1 MDKRGMKHTFMR
13 QKLYDIKTPSHTS
26 THSYTCAFYADSKCD
41 TSLTIGKKT
50 DGVDIFSSTNAQ
62 KSNRNANSMRSYEND
77 FSILNA
83 YTDERPH
90 ILFFRVQDG
99 KKFKN
104 FSAAST
110 SRSDVG
116 YHSFS
121 DFRFMQITYEPPA
134 ATDYMYLNL
143 WLSLE
148 LKGW

>member
-1 MDKRGMKHTFMR
+1 MKRTFMR
-13 QKLYDIKTPSHTS
+13 QKFYDIQTPSHTS
-26 THSYTCAFYADSKCD
+26 TQSYTCAFYADSKCD

-50 DGVDIFSSTNAQ
+50 DGVNTFSSTNVE
-62 KSNRNANSMRSYEND
+62 KSDRNANSMRSHEND
-77 FSILNA
+77 FSIFNYHDNA
-83 YTDERPH
+83 YTDERQD
-90 ILFFRVQDG
+90 IVFFRVQDG

-110 SRSDVG
+110 SSSDVG

-121 DFRFMQITYEPPA
+121 DFRFMQITYEPPG
-134 ATDYMYLNL
+134 ATNYLNL